1 LSADTRIAVRFG
13 QSRVSALEMQR
24 DNIDPRDPELDETL
38 KPDLPRSSDP
48 LSPSEAIREQ
58 RDTYG
63 EDSTFPNREDQEDE
77 HAGADGE

>member
-1 LSADTRIAVRFG
+1 MP
-13 QSRVSALEMQR
+13 ALEMQR

-63 EDSTFPNREDQEDE
+63 DDSTFPNREDQEDE
-77 HAGADGE
+77 HAGAEGE